1 MCLQVSFSFSD
12 FLGAHINHFIFVSSA
27 CVGFGMT
34 LPHRKAAV
42 FTARRLELLEV
53 VQSTLTYLHPDS
65 RVHSFLSP
73 LPYQVSNYFRRFIFG

>member
-1 MCLQVSFSFSD
+1 MIFSELIS
-12 FLGAHINHFIFVSSA
+12 INLIFVSSA

-73 LPYQVSNYFRRFIFG
+73 LPYQVSNYFR

>member
-1 MCLQVSFSFSD
+1 MCLQVSLSFND
-12 FLGAHINHFIFVSSA
+12 FLGAPINQFLFVSSA
-27 CVGFGMT
+27 CVVFGMT

-73 LPYQVSNYFRRFIFG
+73 LPYQVSNYF